1 MVRFVRRYA
10 LLMGG
15 LFFGTLFFFHDSG
28 RADLTPLNPLTV
40 AGCAAAHQVGPI
52 APTMPLPSERRQPL
66 MLQQAAMK
74 AYIDPGTE
82 IRLFVDIGQQ
92 EPEQVGPV
100 IFGGLDSGARMLV
113 VSTDEP
119 GWRDLPADAV
129 RRIAIIKRS
138 KARRYATKGLL
149 YGGLTGI
156 IASVAVGT
164 ANDEAE
170 IGLLCAPFFGAAG
183 GAYGAAV
190 GAAAGGIAGVDRAY
204 RIDPTAWRIALPA
217 KTEAATTEPATP
229 VTVPSEAALEPVLAV
244 PVTVPVEPVEAPQEP
259 AVEASE
265 ESAPADAPVP

>member
-1 MVRFVRRYA
+1 MVRFVRRHA
-10 LLMGG
+10 LLIGG
-15 LFFGTLFFFHDSG
+15 LFFGTLFFLHDSG
-28 RADLTPLNPLTV
+28 RVDLAPLNPLSV
-40 AGCAAAHQVGPI
+40 AGCAAAHQVGPL

-92 EPEQVGPV
+92 ELEQVGPV

-119 GWRDLPADAV
+119 SWRDLPADAV

-164 ANDEAE
+164 ANDEPE
-170 IGLLCAPFFGAAG
+170 LGLLCAPFFGAAG
-183 GAYGAAV
+183 GAYGAAA
-190 GAAAGGIAGVDRAY
+190 GAAAGGIVGIDRAY
-204 RIDPTAWRIALPA
+204 RIDEAAWRIALPA
-217 KTEAATTEPATP
+217 KTEVVKPEPAP
-229 VTVPSEAALEPVLAV
+229 PAVVPLEP
-244 PVTVPVEPVEAPQEP
+244 APTD
-259 AVEASE
+259 ASGQ
-265 ESAPADAPVP
+265 